1 MTASPQGKT
10 APPSAPLA
18 GPAKAALLLLALG
31 KARAAKVLRRFDAD
45 ELKQLSK
52 TALTLRPLPV
62 ADLDNLI
69 EEFAQRF
76 ASGLNFIGSVN
87 EVKSLLDAANASE
100 PPALAADAVAAELPV
115 WELVAKQ
122 RPETLEPYLL
132 KEHPQTIA
140 VILSR
145 LGSEPAAAIVSI
157 LPAPLRNTL
166 LARMLNIKSIE
177 PEGLRL
183 VEATLRED
191 FVAQAS
197 GGGAYA
203 EIANI
208 LNRLDKSQSDEV
220 INGFAE
226 RRPDDAK
233 ALRQLLFTFAELPLL
248 PAKARGILFDQ
259 VPIERL
265 VLALRGTDA
274 QFQTTILSS
283 LASRSKRMVEA
294 ELQNPVEVPP
304 GEIAQ
309 ARRAI
314 VEVVLKMMAK
324 GEITLPSAE
333 GGEEAPG

>member
-1 MTASPQGKT
+1 MSASPQGKT
-10 APPSAPLA
+10 APLSPSLL

-52 TALTLRPLPV
+52 TALTLRPVPL
-62 ADLDNLI
+62 AELDTLI

-87 EVKSLLDAANASE
+87 EVKSLLDAATASE
-100 PPALAADAVAAELPV
+100 PPQPAADAGSAELPV

-122 RPETLEPYLL
+122 RPEALEPYLL

-157 LPAPLRNTL
+157 LPASLRHTL
-166 LARMLNIKSIE
+166 LARMLNMKNIE
-177 PEGLRL
+177 PEGLQV

-191 FVAQAS
+191 FGAQSS

-208 LNRLDKSQSDEV
+208 LNRLDKSQCDEV
-220 INGFAE
+220 IKGFAE

-274 QFQTTILSS
+274 AFQATILSS

-324 GEITLPSAE
+324 GEITLPSADA
-333 GGEEAPG
+333 GEEPPG